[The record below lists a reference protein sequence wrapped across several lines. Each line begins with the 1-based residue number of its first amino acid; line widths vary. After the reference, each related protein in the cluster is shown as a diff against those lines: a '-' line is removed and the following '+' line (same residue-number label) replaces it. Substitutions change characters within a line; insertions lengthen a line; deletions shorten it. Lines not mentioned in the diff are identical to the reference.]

1 IFRPEEKEMIRGV
14 LDLADRPVRSIMS
27 PRNEIEWLDLNGD
40 ENEMREELQRVKHSR
55 LVLAREKID
64 EFVGVA
70 LTKDLLLN
78 LAEGKEINWQKAMR
92 EPLVVHEN
100 TGVLRLMEKLRH
112 SPIQLAIIVDE
123 HGSLKGIA

>member
-1 IFRPEEKEMIRGV
+1 MIRGV

-40 ENEMREELQRVKHSR
+40 ESEMREELQKVKHSR
-55 LVLAREKID
+55 LILAREKVD

-78 LAEGKEINWQKAMR
+78 LAEGK
-92 EPLVVHEN
+92 
-100 TGVLRLMEKLRH
+100 RLIGKSYARTPRC
-112 SPIQLAIIVDE
+112 S
-123 HGSLKGIA
+123 